1 LRNLNADS
9 VPGAAIARRLFPSSY
24 ALQSMDANTTSV
36 DSGWGGEGV
45 GEGGVARKGS
55 IPNPMQKKLGV
66 GAPALNHEPVPD
78 HGVSNDKLVN
88 SLMNEEID
96 LSQTPQ
102 LPLNGFPFTAH
113 KQSTMDQLYVLFE
126 MVKVKVVF
134 VVAEDKTLEGMI
146 SKDLLLKSLKKKV
159 N

>member
-1 LRNLNADS
+1 
-9 VPGAAIARRLFPSSY
+9 
-24 ALQSMDANTTSV
+24 
-36 DSGWGGEGV
+36 
-45 GEGGVARKGS
+45 
-55 IPNPMQKKLGV
+55 MQKKLGV

-78 HGVSNDKLVN
+78 HSVSNDALVET
-88 SLMNEEID
+88 LMTEAID

-102 LPLNGFPFTAH
+102 LPINGFPFTAH
-113 KQSTMDQLYVLFE
+113 RQSTMDQLYVLFE